1 MKNLIWTFV
10 IKLNIKRE
18 IIKPLFNNLNERNRN
33 FNYITSLKN
42 HSLHIK
48 IILQKILRYD

>member
-1 MKNLIWTFV
+1 MKGIEILIT
-10 IKLNIKRE
+10 L
-18 IIKPLFNNLNERNRN
+18 
-33 FNYITSLKN
+33 SLKN